1 MRPMGSQRSLE
12 RRRLRAM
19 EMIEKG
25 MMPVE
30 VARKLGVDRRSVRR
44 WKSFYR
50 KKGIQGLKAKPILGR
65 PRVLTLSKQK

>member
-1 MRPMGSQRSLE
+1 MLE
-12 RRRLRAM
+12 RRRVKAM
-19 EMIEKG
+19 TMIEKG

-50 KKGIQGLKAKPILGR
+50 KMGPEGLKAKPILGR
-65 PRVLTLSKQK
+65 PPAKNDRLWNSHLRP